1 MADQRRQQALD
12 SWLLLG
18 GYSALIVLATG
29 LGAVCWA
36 LARRLWR

>member
-1 MADQRRQQALD
+1 MPDRRRQQTLD

-29 LGAVCWA
+29 VGAACWA